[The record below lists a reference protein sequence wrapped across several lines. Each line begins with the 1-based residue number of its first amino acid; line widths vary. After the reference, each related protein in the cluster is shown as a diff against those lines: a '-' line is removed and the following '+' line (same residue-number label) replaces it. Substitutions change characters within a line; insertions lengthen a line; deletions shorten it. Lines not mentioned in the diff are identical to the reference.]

1 MVGKVKKA
9 VKQKTKKKSSN
20 AHPTFEE
27 KLSDTV
33 SRMKDITEGNNQ
45 RHHLR

>member
-1 MVGKVKKA
+1 MAGKAKKS
-9 VKQKTKKKSSN
+9 VKQKIKKKSSN

-45 RHHLR
+45 GNHLK